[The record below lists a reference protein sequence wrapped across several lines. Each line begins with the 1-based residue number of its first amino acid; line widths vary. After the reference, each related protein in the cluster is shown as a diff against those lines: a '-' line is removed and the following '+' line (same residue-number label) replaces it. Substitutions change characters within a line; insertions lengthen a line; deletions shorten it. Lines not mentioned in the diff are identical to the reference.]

1 VVRRGQGGPVIAG
14 SARAGKLFS
23 HSIIVRERRRAV

>member
-1 VVRRGQGGPVIAG
+1 VIAG